1 MLFLVTDAQ
10 IRPNMLEDKKD
21 EDYHLRFGR
30 YCIGQANNQRHVQY
44 VEKIRLNKDF
54 FKGNQW
60 TSEEDLEAFFK
71 DDTGQNRNRIKVI
84 DNIIKP
90 MVNAYKGNAIR
101 MSINARVKS
110 ISPKARDRRE
120 QKLEAIRFFSNV
132 ANTGDNPFK
141 DDLKKQYP
149 IGNSDGETED
159 IFNSLYIDS
168 YVENINYLLDFVSQ
182 LNEFDKKQVILAES
196 LALSGIAIMKDQE
209 YNGHQRF
216 NFVEPDNFYWDR
228 SGKEPNLS
236 DAEFMGEVFYLTP
249 SEIFE
254 IAPDLSPEDRAGI
267 EMYARQFHKTNTEF
281 GTSLRRNSQSNKYE
295 SGGRVPVFY
304 NYWRDTSKHEYGYV
318 KDEFGYDKLTRINYT
333 YEGEENPRYTDK
345 DLIQV
350 NSIKSRRLLKGKLKT
365 TMMPDSIRKIIF
377 IPKEV
382 LASVSSN
389 DKENSGLHDI
399 ILEWGVLEYQETE
412 ELDPNN
418 CKFPYK
424 CYTWAYVDGEVLT
437 PIDDAINPQRM
448 INRLKSIAENQIN
461 NSRGSGVFYDKSMID
476 PQEGEDGLLRNMNQ
490 SKPVGLAAK
499 GRGIQN
505 AVVPYDNTVGKGTN
519 VMYDITQI
527 MKNSVKESTGMNDAL
542 QGQSTGNDQLVG
554 VTELMIQ
561 KGSLL
566 QEPFYNAITE
576 VYLQCYQ
583 AIATRGKRIYADNER
598 EFIIAVGDNGYKT
611 LKITKDMKLEDFR
624 CFVRRENTDD
634 ILINAGNQMLMQFL
648 QLQLIDQE
656 KFAALYNRSSPEQ
669 IAAALRKQALDN
681 KEVQRMQAEEEQK
694 QNEVINQKVEEE
706 KQQQQMQLHEMEAKQ
721 DINTL
726 SEQKQRM
733 KEIALKQLA
742 HIAKENPTAQQEIL
756 NINRNLNAG
765 QPVA

>member
-10 IRPNMLEDKKD
+10 IRPNMLEDTKD
-21 EDYHLRFGR
+21 QDYHLRFGR
-30 YCIGQANNQRHVQY
+30 YCIGQANNQRHVTY

-54 FKGNQW
+54 FKGYQW
-60 TSEEDLEAFFK
+60 IMQEDLEAFFK
-71 DDTGQNRNRIKVI
+71 DDTNQNRNRIKVI

-101 MSINARVKS
+101 MNINARVKS

-120 QKLEAIRFFSNV
+120 QKLEALRFFSNV
-132 ANTGDNPFK
+132 ANQPGNPFK
-141 DDLKKQYP
+141 EDLKKQYP
-149 IGNSDGETED
+149 IGNSDSETED
-159 IFNSLYIDS
+159 IFDNIYIDS
-168 YVENINYLLDFVSQ
+168 YVENMNYLLDYVSQ
-182 LNEFDKKQVILAES
+182 LNQFDKKQPILAES
-196 LALSGIAIMKDQE
+196 LALAGIAIMKDTE

-254 IAPDLSPEDRAGI
+254 MAPHLSAEDRAGI

-304 NYWRDTSKHEYGYV
+304 NYWRDTAKYEFGYV
-318 KDEFGYDKLTRINYT
+318 KDQFGYDLLTKINYT
-333 YEGEENPRYTDK
+333 YEGEDTPRYTDK
-345 DLIQV
+345 DLIKV
-350 NSIKSRRLLKGKLKT
+350 DSIKARRLLKGKLKT
-365 TMMPDSIRKIIF
+365 TVFTDSIRQITF

-399 ILEWGVLEYQETE
+399 TLDWGPLEYQETD

-418 CKFPYK
+418 CQFPYK

-461 NSRGSGVFYDKSMID
+461 NSRGSGVFYDKSMVD
-476 PQEGEDGLLRNMNQ
+476 AQDGEDGLLRNMNQ
-490 SKPVGLAAK
+490 SKPVGLNAK

-519 VMYDITQI
+519 VMYDITEI
-527 MKNSVKESTGMNDAL
+527 MKSSVKESTGMNEAL
-542 QGQSTGNDQLVG
+542 QGQSTGSDQLVG

-576 VYLQCYQ
+576 VYLQCFQ

-611 LKITKDMKLEDFR
+611 LKITKDMKMEDFR
-624 CFVRRENTDD
+624 CFIRRENTDD

-656 KFAALYNRSSPEQ
+656 KFAQLYNRASPEE
-669 IAAALRKQALDN
+669 IAAALRKQARDN
-681 KEVQRMQAEEEQK
+681 KEVQRAQAEEEQK
-694 QNEVINQKVEEE
+694 QNELLDQKAEEE
-706 KQQQQMQLHEMEAKQ
+706 KQQQMQQMNEMEAKQ
-721 DINTL
+721 DISTL
-726 SEQKQRM
+726 RDQHQRM

-742 HIAKENPTAQQEIL
+742 HIAKENPIAQNEIL
-756 NINRNLNAG
+756 KTNQQLN
-765 QPVA
+765 QTQVV